1 MLTCFERGGKEK
13 LRIFKMT
20 TNDDVSS
27 HPYRELMAEAQHE
40 REVINSPEGQD
51 LENTLCAAVW
61 AYSDFLNRHDLVWD
75 HGYADLPRLKANAL
89 VITIDYLEALGG
101 EIKIVLKDGAIDR
114 VYSNGTNPDY
124 YGRGPLDIPHEQ
136 RNHD

>member
-1 MLTCFERGGKEK
+1 MLISSVCCRGSIVRAGASFKVRPTCVKILPGPTRPWYNARIMLTCFERGGKEK

-51 LENTLCAAVW
+51 LENTPCAAVW
-61 AYSDFLNRHDLVWD
+61 AYS
-75 HGYADLPRLKANAL
+75 
-89 VITIDYLEALGG
+89 
-101 EIKIVLKDGAIDR
+101 
-114 VYSNGTNPDY
+114 
-124 YGRGPLDIPHEQ
+124 
-136 RNHD
+136 